1 MTKEEVRE
9 KARFED
15 VTLQTEIGGM
25 SQKPQKTSR
34 SWKRQGNSFSP
45 RESGGNIQPFQHL
58 NLRASTH

>member
-45 RESGGNIQPFQHL
+45 RESGRNTAFP
-58 NLRASTH
+58 TP